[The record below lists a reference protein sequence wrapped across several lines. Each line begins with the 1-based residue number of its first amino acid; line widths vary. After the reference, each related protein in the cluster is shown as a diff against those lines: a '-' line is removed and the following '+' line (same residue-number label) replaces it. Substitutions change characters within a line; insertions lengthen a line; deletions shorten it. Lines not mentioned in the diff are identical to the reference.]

1 MRSHREETQGHTGRL
16 TLERRSSPARDSESA
31 VFYRAGDERKLTGLE
46 NGFSGSQR
54 GVRDHFE
61 HEKE

>member
-1 MRSHREETQGHTGRL
+1 MKKHKGTQAD
-16 TLERRSSPARDSESA
+16 SPWSA
-31 VFYRAGDERKLTGLE
+31 GAALHGTQKVMFYRAGEERKLTGLE